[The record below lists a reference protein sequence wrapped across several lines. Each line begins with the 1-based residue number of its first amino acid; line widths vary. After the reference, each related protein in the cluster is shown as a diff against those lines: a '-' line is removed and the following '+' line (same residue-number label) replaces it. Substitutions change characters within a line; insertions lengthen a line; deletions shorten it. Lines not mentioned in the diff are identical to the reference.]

1 MFPDIIPSGT
11 KLAHSYDNK
20 ANPKGITSMSTSPQA
35 KKYPFGTRVERKTM
49 RRHEVIKTT
58 LRELIIAICDRAAKR
73 SDINP
78 QLSDRFSQKD
88 NNDVKQVLFGIV
100 ILAINKV
107 CYRPKTNIRA
117 GRVGAMGLRLY
128 FLTLPVDDPRQA
140 DDPLNS
146 SKDNR

>member
-88 NNDVKQVLFGIV
+88 NNDVKQVFFRERYIGNHQALSPAQEGHP
-100 ILAINKV
+100 LW
-107 CYRPKTNIRA
+107 A
-117 GRVGAMGLRLY
+117 GRSNGFASLLFDIAG
-128 FLTLPVDDPRQA
+128 
-140 DDPLNS
+140 
-146 SKDNR
+146 